1 MKLSILGTRGIPA
14 SHGGFE
20 TLAEQLAIYLTDQ
33 GWQVT
38 VYCQLEGKR
47 ATTESDWKGVRLVKI
62 SVPGNNP
69 LSTIRFDWL
78 ATVHAARERAFTLT
92 LGYNTAIFGVVQ
104 WLRKTPNVINMDGIE
119 WKRQKW
125 SGPVRS
131 WFRLNEKIGARIAT
145 HLIADHP
152 GIADHLANLHGAK
165 TRQKL
170 TVIPYGAVEPA
181 NNAVELLQEYGL
193 VARNYLLIIARPEPE
208 NSLLE
213 MVEAYSSKPF
223 DMPLVVLGNYRD
235 DHPYHRQVKQAATDN
250 VRFLGA
256 IYAPEKV
263 LALRK
268 HAAIYLHGHQVG
280 GTNPSL
286 VEALGCGNPVLA
298 HDNPFNRWVAGED
311 NFYFT
316 ADNCAEQLD
325 YLLNRPETLQK
336 SAASSHARFDSYFRW
351 LPVLDA
357 YRKLLEQCGN
367 RNTKDI
373 QQPTLWPPTLLSP
386 NKKSQ
391 ND

>member
-1 MKLSILGTRGIPA
+1 MKISILGTRGIPA

-20 TLAEQLAIYLTDQ
+20 TLAEQLALYLTDQ

-38 VYCQLEGKR
+38 VYCQQEGR
-47 ATTESDWKGVRLVKI
+47 GPRVESDWKGIRLVNI
-62 SVPGNNP
+62 SVPGDNP
-69 LSTIRFDWL
+69 FSTIKFDWL
-78 ATVHAARERAFTLT
+78 ATTHAARERAFTLT

-104 WLRKTPNVINMDGIE
+104 RLLKTPNVINMDGIE

-125 SGPVRS
+125 SGPVKA
-131 WFRLNEKIGARIAT
+131 WFRLNERIAARIAT

-152 GIADHLANLHGAK
+152 GIADHLIDRYGAH
-165 TRQKL
+165 TRQKT
-170 TVIPYGAVEPA
+170 TVIPYGAVKPESDTA
-181 NNAVELLQEYGL
+181 NLLQEFGL
-193 VARNYLLIIARPEPE
+193 AAGAYLLIIARPEPE

-213 MVEAYSSKPF
+213 MVQAYSSKAH
-223 DMPLVVLGNYRD
+223 DMPLVVLGNYQD
-235 DHPYHRQVKQAATDN
+235 DHSYHREVKQAASKN
-250 VRFLGA
+250 VLFLGA
-256 IYAPEKV
+256 IYDPDKV

-268 HAAIYLHGHQVG
+268 HAALYLHGHQVG

-316 ADNCAEQLD
+316 SENCAAQLD
-325 YLLNRPETLQK
+325 YLLNQPELLKK
-336 SAASSHARFDSYFRW
+336 SAISSHDRFNLYFRW

-367 RNTKDI
+367 GTVNGFR
-373 QQPTLWPPTLLSP
+373 QPGLWPSTLLP
-386 NKKSQ
+386 PHKKNQSG
-391 ND
+391 